1 MKAAVYFLVFIIPL
15 FTQAQAPSPRTDK
28 VLMTTGEVKQG
39 QVVGVDDQTIT
50 FVHQNETIQ
59 YTLKK
64 TDISKIEFASGRI
77 EVFNPVQPD
86 FQGSNGTN
94 LADHHNKVAILP
106 FSYIRDGAQL
116 KGDIMERKVQREFFS
131 LLKGHVGVL
140 KVLDPEGVNAA
151 LIKHNINGENIYQF
165 TIPELANFLGVE
177 YIVQGTLTINQSGT
191 SSFGSTYGQAKS
203 KSWNKVSGYSLSST
217 STTVQYHTIVDL
229 VLYNDSGEAV
239 RSQTKESV
247 WPNDNAY
254 DMTFRYLIKRMPI
267 YSK

>member
-1 MKAAVYFLVFIIPL
+1 MKYFYIIALALLPL
-15 FTQAQAPSPRTDK
+15 GSIAQSPVSDK
-28 VLMTTGEVKQG
+28 VLMTNGEVKQG
-39 QVVGVDDQTIT
+39 QVVSIDDESIT
-50 FVHQNETIQ
+50 FVHKNESLQ
-59 YTLKK
+59 YKLNK

-77 EVFNPVQPD
+77 EVYNPVQPS
-86 FQGSNGTN
+86 FQGSDGTN
-94 LADHHNKVAILP
+94 LSDHHNKVAILP
-106 FSYIRDGAQL
+106 FNYIRDGAQL

-131 LLKGHVGVL
+131 LLKGHVGAL
-140 KVLDPEGVNAA
+140 KILDPEGVNAA

-191 SSFGSTYGQAKS
+191 SSFGSTYGQAES
-203 KSWNKVSGYSLSST
+203 KSWNKISGYSLSAS
-217 STTVQYHTIVDL
+217 STTVQYHTIVDI

-239 RSQTKESV
+239 RSQSKESV